1 LGVKDSLINRFEP
14 QPGGTPDGRDLVTEM
29 DRFDVILAPAEI
41 EAVAK
46 GQGVHIVHTR
56 FGSATTC
63 GHCPH
68 PLWADKRPQNFP
80 RG

>member
-41 EAVAK
+41 EAVAE
-46 GQGVHIVHTR
+46 GQGVHIVHTP
-56 FGSATTC
+56 FWLSSQVWTLST
-63 GHCPH
+63 